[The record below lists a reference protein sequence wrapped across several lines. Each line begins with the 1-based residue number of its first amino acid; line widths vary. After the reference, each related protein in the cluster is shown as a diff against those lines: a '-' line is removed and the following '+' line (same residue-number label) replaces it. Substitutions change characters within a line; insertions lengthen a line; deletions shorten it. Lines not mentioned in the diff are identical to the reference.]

1 MQIIYSHITSDHST
15 EGFIHA
21 SGSGSQTL
29 AHVTINQR
37 AYSNRSGPTPRISE
51 SVGLECSPRIYIS
64 SKFPG
69 ATDAA
74 GLDITLWDPLIYIT
88 HHGPTCCI
96 ENTHN
101 KKRKKKKEEE
111 NTQLLLAY
119 YTVLKPD
126 AHRNTIHH
134 AILEYSKCKDA
145 FLSGLWL
152 GK

>member
-69 ATDAA
+69 HDAAA
-74 GLDITLWDPLIYIT
+74 GLGTSFREPF
-88 HHGPTCCI
+88 P
-96 ENTHN
+96 
-101 KKRKKKKEEE
+101 
-111 NTQLLLAY
+111 
-119 YTVLKPD
+119 
-126 AHRNTIHH
+126 
-134 AILEYSKCKDA
+134 
-145 FLSGLWL
+145 
-152 GK
+152 